1 MKITDSSAITE
12 EWIPTGQTTVHIVTL
27 TQIRDIRV
35 KKEDNM
41 GALLFIGLIWFIPKF
56 VSEVFITQVPK
67 GTDYRQVY
75 IDSYSGVSGRTLDRR
90 MSNGYYTKK

>member
-67 GTDYRQVY
+67 GTDYRRAY
-75 IDSYSGVSGRTLDRR
+75 IDSYSGVSGKALDRR
-90 MSNGYYTKK
+90 MSIGYYTKK